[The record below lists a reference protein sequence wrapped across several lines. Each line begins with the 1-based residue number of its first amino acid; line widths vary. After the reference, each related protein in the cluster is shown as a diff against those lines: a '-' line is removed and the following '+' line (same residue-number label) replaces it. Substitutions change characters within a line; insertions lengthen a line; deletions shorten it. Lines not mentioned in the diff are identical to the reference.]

1 MSDLWTSRSFESDLF
16 TESVKPIHKNR
27 SERYLFIY
35 LINFLYKNTYKSKY
49 TQLQLKTEFNNN
61 NQTINVLSGIF
72 FIIQEIFIQI
82 YKHPQENIR
91 IKKTLVCKVR

>member
-16 TESVKPIHKNR
+16 TESVKPVRKNR

-35 LINFLYKNTYKSKY
+35 LLNIYKSKY

-61 NQTINVLSGIF
+61 NKIINGLRGIF
-72 FIIQEIFIQI
+72 FLFKKLFFIQI
-82 YKHPQENIR
+82 YKHLQENIR
-91 IKKTLVCKVR
+91 IKKHSYVKSQDI